1 MAPQKD
7 LVLIITGPP
16 GSGKTTVADA
26 VAAQHSR
33 AVHVES
39 DCFFRFISS
48 GFVEPWKPDAQ
59 SQNAVVMGA
68 VVDAAAAYAHA
79 GYFTIVDG
87 IIISRHFL
95 QTIYDRLQA
104 QGVAVADVVLGAS
117 LETCLGRAIGRTS
130 HPLGDREAVKSLWH
144 RFEQQSVPQ
153 GHAIETDLLDPRQ
166 IADEIVAG
174 LHTRLVLSHEK
185 LSPTQ

>member
-1 MAPQKD
+1 MAPEEE

-39 DCFFRFISS
+39 DCFFRFIIS
-48 GFVEPWKPDAQ
+48 GFVEPWKPEAR
-59 SQNAVVMGA
+59 SQNAAVMG
-68 VVDAAAAYAHA
+68 VVVEAAAAYADA
-79 GYFTIVDG
+79 GYFTIIDG
-87 IIISRHFL
+87 IITSKHFL
-95 QTIYDRLQA
+95 QTIYDRLQLH
-104 QGVAVADVVLGAS
+104 GLAVAYVVLGAS
-117 LETCLGRAIGRTS
+117 LETCLDRAIGRTR

-144 RFEQQSVPQ
+144 QFKQQNVPE
-153 GHAIETDLLDPRQ
+153 GHAIKTDDLDPRQ
-166 IADEIVAG
+166 VADEILAG
-174 LHTRLVLSHEK
+174 LHTRLVLSDKK